1 MREKK
6 AGHFLHQCFDCL
18 SQAEAEVV
26 ELAAALVEAGE
37 LSERKAEWLSIREE
51 QLETVTLGINPIVT
65 FEKQRLNMIGKL
77 V

>member
-1 MREKK
+1 MLVL
-6 AGHFLHQCFDCL
+6 F
-18 SQAEAEVV
+18 AEVV

-51 QLETVTLGINPIVT
+51 QLETVTIGENPIVT
-65 FEKQRLNMIGKL
+65 LEKQRLNMIGKL

>member
-1 MREKK
+1 M
-6 AGHFLHQCFDCL
+6 
-18 SQAEAEVV
+18 V